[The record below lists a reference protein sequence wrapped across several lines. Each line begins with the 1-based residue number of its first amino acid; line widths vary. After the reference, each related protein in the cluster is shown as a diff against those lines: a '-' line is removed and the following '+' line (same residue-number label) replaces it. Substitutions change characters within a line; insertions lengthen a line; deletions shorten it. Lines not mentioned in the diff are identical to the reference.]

1 MKKLLLTTLFYI
13 VLGALSF
20 AQTVQKTYYFDNPT
34 VTEANGYDVIKFTST
49 MNNGVV
55 GEASLPWQ
63 SVSLLLPQNTD
74 AQSINVEYSDFV
86 ELEGTYNLLPRQAA
100 RPLSSTKPMV
110 FAKKEELR
118 DYVLKSFG
126 LQPNDYNENF
136 LKVKL
141 VDTDLSVRALNCLKW
156 LDITTLGDLIK
167 RSPNDLWAI
176 RNFGRK
182 TMNEINNLLDEYGLK
197 LASEALK
204 DKAKRPIKL
213 V

>member
-1 MKKLLLTTLFYI
+1 MDTKFNINDEVWLMFQNQPQQATIRKIHIQSGSDDIFDKSTVVIYEFYTDKGEKY
-13 VLGALSF
+13 GAS
-20 AQTVQKTYYFDNPT
+20 
-34 VTEANGYDVIKFTST
+34 E
-49 MNNGVV
+49 
-55 GEASLPWQ
+55 
-63 SVSLLLPQNTD
+63 
-74 AQSINVEYSDFV
+74 NV
-86 ELEGTYNLLPRQAA
+86 
-100 RPLSSTKPMV
+100 V

-136 LKVKL
+136 LKVKI

-182 TMNEINNLLDEYGLK
+182 TMIEINNLLDEYGLK

-204 DKAKRPIKL
+204 DKAKRPIIL